1 MFIEATFLQKYHK
14 NPFGRGNDY
23 LFLCL
28 KEKGRKRSKQP
39 CRLIAFDYGEKSPRS
54 SSQKPTQ
61 AWMFCSAQGCCAA
74 RGSFGILHQ
83 TVILRFAHG
92 AQTGRKI
99 FPPSYLAPNKKS
111 KHFHRTWWDKIPH
124 GGAPG
129 SVGAP
134 PLRRS
139 FLRVRNKPSACR
151 PCGNADT
158 SCLTLSGGRV
168 SKRSSSL
175 LAHFFFATF
184 FLLCKEKS

>member
-1 MFIEATFLQKYHK
+1 MTFLQKYHK

-54 SSQKPTQ
+54 SSQKTTQ

-74 RGSFGILHQ
+74 RGSFGIFHQ

-92 AQTGRKI
+92 TLTEQKI
-99 FPPSYLAPNKKS
+99 FPPSYFAPMKKTNIS
-111 KHFHRTWWDKIPH
+111 TAL
-124 GGAPG
+124 GGTKSLMG
-129 SVGAP
+129 ERRLCRRP

-139 FLRVRNKPSACR
+139 FLRVRNKPSACHR
-151 PCGNADT
+151 CGNSDT

-168 SKRSSSL
+168 SKRSSGTF
-175 LAHFFFATF
+175 ANFFFATF
-184 FLLCKEKS
+184 FLFGKEKS